1 MGPLC
6 RKKRVQNSVQR
17 DASIVPRPSLLPA
30 ASKSAAGRRS
40 RQSPLKR
47 GSGRDNTGMSRI
59 LLSNFPRSQ
68 EERETPVDHRPLCS
82 QSFCRLS
89 ELQNGD
95 AEKSEKCHSSQR
107 LGIFVGPD
115 GRLFACSDSSFVTQI
130 PQVHVERPSIPVQ
143 SARFRS
149 LDQPSRVYSPDG
161 RHCDVSKGKGN
172 NSPSLPRRLVNS
184 KPKSSSSVGTQTISI
199 VPDHFSGSDYQLREI
214 RPSTS
219 SGVHLHRDGV
229 LDSDQYCQ
237 GTSRQSS
244 ENIGNSQT
252 VLTEI
257 LGISQRFPVS
267 LGTTGSSSRLCNA
280 GTVTSPAITN
290 VSAQPVETSQIPVKS
305 SDRCNDGNFTSPQMV
320 ATGRSISSGGS
331 SEDRPSLPFHI
342 HGCQP
347 LRLGGSCGA
356 RGTSVSWS
364 MDRKSIS
371 APHQHIRDESN
382 FSISNT
388 SPSHCEEYHC
398 NGVNRQHYSGSL
410 FKASGRDP
418 FPRPLSGSLGHSE
431 HVLKTQ
437 HPVVNKAHS
446 WPVQHPGRPNEQNGQ
461 TDHHRVV
468 TRSRNSQQSI
478 HDHGLSVHRPVCH
491 KAKQQVASVCVTHT
505 GPTGVI
511 NRCSLDGLES
521 HSRLC
526 VSSVPSNSSCDKQSS
541 IISVQNRIDSASMAR
556 QTVVSR
562 TTASVGVTPGIS
574 ARNSQTADSAKRKDH
589 TPKPGSTATS
599 RLGIVQQSLRNR
611 QFSREVADHVSKAR
625 RESTV
630 KVYDAK
636 WQVFCRWAHRRK
648 TNPIQATPQIVA
660 DFLTFLFNV
669 KKIQVSTIKGYRS
682 TISNTLKFQDT
693 GYDFG
698 SHPVLSELI
707 KSFQRQRPVDR
718 TLAPKWDL
726 AFVLSHMCKAPFE
739 PLDKA
744 SMFFLSVKTAF
755 LLTMATARR
764 ISEVHAFSIDAD
776 HFRFSKIDGSLILRT
791 QAGFLAKN
799 QLPSRAPDSIKIPKL
814 SNFCGNDNFNRML
827 CPIRA
832 VKIYLNRTKLV
843 RKNRTRLFIPVIG
856 DKDINKCSIS
866 RWVKFA
872 IKNAYSSI
880 ASNSSKLLKPRAHEL
895 RALSSSWAYLNCIPL
910 EEVLQAAVWSN
921 SSLFAVHYLRDF
933 GDQTANLRALGPV
946 IAAQKEVGGARKS
959 SSTSFQC

>member
-1 MGPLC
+1 
-6 RKKRVQNSVQR
+6 
-17 DASIVPRPSLLPA
+17 
-30 ASKSAAGRRS
+30 
-40 RQSPLKR
+40 
-47 GSGRDNTGMSRI
+47 
-59 LLSNFPRSQ
+59 
-68 EERETPVDHRPLCS
+68 
-82 QSFCRLS
+82 
-89 ELQNGD
+89 
-95 AEKSEKCHSSQR
+95 
-107 LGIFVGPD
+107 
-115 GRLFACSDSSFVTQI
+115 
-130 PQVHVERPSIPVQ
+130 
-143 SARFRS
+143 
-149 LDQPSRVYSPDG
+149 
-161 RHCDVSKGKGN
+161 
-172 NSPSLPRRLVNS
+172 
-184 KPKSSSSVGTQTISI
+184 
-199 VPDHFSGSDYQLREI
+199 
-214 RPSTS
+214 
-219 SGVHLHRDGV
+219 
-229 LDSDQYCQ
+229 
-237 GTSRQSS
+237 
-244 ENIGNSQT
+244 
-252 VLTEI
+252 
-257 LGISQRFPVS
+257 
-267 LGTTGSSSRLCNA
+267 
-280 GTVTSPAITN
+280 
-290 VSAQPVETSQIPVKS
+290 
-305 SDRCNDGNFTSPQMV
+305 
-320 ATGRSISSGGS
+320 
-331 SEDRPSLPFHI
+331 
-342 HGCQP
+342 
-347 LRLGGSCGA
+347 
-356 RGTSVSWS
+356 

-388 SPSHCEEYHC
+388 SPSHFEEYHC

-437 HPVVNKAHS
+437 HPVANKAHS

-526 VSSVPSNSSCDKQSS
+526 ISSVPSNSSCDKQSS
-541 IISVQNRIDSASMAR
+541 IISVQNHIDSASMAR

-589 TPKPGSTATS
+589 TPKPASTATS

-611 QFSREVADHVSKAR
+611 QFSREVADHVSKAP

-636 WQVFCRWAHRRK
+636 WQVFWRWAHRWK

-843 RKNRTRLFIPVIG
+843 RKNRTRLFIPGIG

-866 RWVKFA
+866 CWVKFA

-946 IAAQKEVGGARKS
+946 IAAQKEGGGGAEIQLHLFSVLTCGLSLQAERWLNYPEVRVSVKILLRNI
-959 SSTSFQC
+959 T